1 MQIITGDYTV
11 MTIVID
17 TDVVIVGRNE
27 IVREG
32 LSRILAGEGF
42 TVMAAVPEYTLVVRG
57 GDGAMPQLIIV
68 DADNSNDCIDH
79 CALLRSAFP
88 DSRLVLMADGYEME
102 LVSRAF
108 AAGVDGYLAKA
119 ISCAPLI
126 GALKLIMMGEKLV
139 PSQVVLA
146 MTSMRA
152 NASRIDFY
160 TTRIASDLTDREM
173 EIVGH
178 LVHGE
183 SNKLIARRLTVSE
196 ATVKAHVKAI
206 LRKLQLSNRTQA
218 AIWAVNERMI
228 AA

>member
-1 MQIITGDYTV
+1 
-11 MTIVID
+11 MTIMID

-32 LSRILAGEGF
+32 LSRILADEGF
-42 TVMAAVPEYTLVVRG
+42 TVMAAVPEYSSAIG
-57 GDGAMPQLIIV
+57 GQDGAMPQLIIV
-68 DADNSNDCIDH
+68 DAENCDEGIDN
-79 CALLRSAFP
+79 CALLRQAFP
-88 DSRLVLMADGYEME
+88 DSRLVMMADGYDMASI
-102 LVSRAF
+102 SRAF

-126 GALKLIMMGEKLV
+126 GALKLIMMGEKIV
-139 PSQVVLA
+139 PSQVVMA
-146 MTSMRA
+146 MSDMARGP
-152 NASRIDFY
+152 SRIDY
-160 TTRIASDLTDREM
+160 YAARITSDLTEREM

-183 SNKLIARRLTVSE
+183 SNKLIARCLTVSE

-218 AIWAVNERMI
+218 AIWAVNERMVP
-228 AA
+228 A

>member
-1 MQIITGDYTV
+1 MS
-11 MTIVID
+11 MVID

-32 LSRILAGEGF
+32 LSRILASEGF
-42 TVMAAVPEYTLVVRG
+42 TVMAAVPEYTSEIAGR
-57 GDGAMPQLIIV
+57 DGAMPQLIIV
-68 DADNSNDCIDH
+68 DAQSCDEGIEDCG
-79 CALLRSAFP
+79 LLRLAFP
-88 DSRLVLMADGYEME
+88 NSRLVMMADGYDME
-102 LVSRAF
+102 SISRAF

-119 ISCAPLI
+119 ISCAPMV
-126 GALKLIMMGEKLV
+126 GALKLIMMGEKIV

-146 MTSMRA
+146 MTDIRA
-152 NASRIDFY
+152 NTGKIDFY
-160 TTRIASDLTDREM
+160 AARMTADLTDREL
-173 EIVGH
+173 EILGH

-183 SNKLIARRLTVSE
+183 ANKLIARRLSVSE

-218 AIWAVNERMI
+218 AIWAVNERLI

>member
-1 MQIITGDYTV
+1 M
-11 MTIVID
+11 MID

-32 LSRILAGEGF
+32 LSRILAEEGF
-42 TVMAAVPEYTLVVRG
+42 TVMAAVPEYTSVIG
-57 GDGAMPQLIIV
+57 GRDGAMPQLIIV
-68 DADNSNDCIDH
+68 DAETCDEGIDN
-79 CALLRSAFP
+79 CALLRLAFP
-88 DSRLVLMADGYEME
+88 DSRLVMMADGYDME
-102 LVSRAF
+102 SISRAF
-108 AAGVDGYLAKA
+108 AAGVDGYLVKA
-119 ISCAPLI
+119 ISCAPLV
-126 GALKLIMMGEKLV
+126 GALKLICMGEKIV
-139 PSQVVLA
+139 PSQAVLA
-146 MTSMRA
+146 MTHMRTNTSRVDLYA
-152 NASRIDFY
+152 ARLNA
-160 TTRIASDLTDREM
+160 DLTDREM

-183 SNKLIARRLTVSE
+183 SNKLIARRLVVSE